1 MKRDFLIV
9 KLRSFIDADPMH
21 QTFWCRT
28 SGAKKKT
35 LRVLHYRF
43 LWAWKNACR
52 HFLGFSLT
60 GARQA
65 VLVKR
70 RLRFPTFR
78 ARHTT
83 SRNSCEN
90 RGVAGVDVFLLSC
103 VFFSGAQA
111 FLVIFMSWRIF
122 HGCGFRLTSSKFFFG
137 KGTKVQLGFT
147 SRFS

>member
-1 MKRDFLIV
+1 MRIQCIKRF
-9 KLRSFIDADPMH
+9 KY
-21 QTFWCRT
+21 RT
-28 SGAKKKT
+28 SGAKKNAPSSFT
-35 LRVLHYRF
+35 LSISLGLEKCVPPLSRF
-43 LWAWKNACR
+43 LADWRASSA
-52 HFLGFSLT
+52 
-60 GARQA
+60 
-65 VLVKR
+65 LVKR

-103 VFFSGAQA
+103 VFFFWGSGVCGDLHVLAH
-111 FLVIFMSWRIF
+111 FSWL
-122 HGCGFRLTSSKFFFG
+122 CSKFFFG